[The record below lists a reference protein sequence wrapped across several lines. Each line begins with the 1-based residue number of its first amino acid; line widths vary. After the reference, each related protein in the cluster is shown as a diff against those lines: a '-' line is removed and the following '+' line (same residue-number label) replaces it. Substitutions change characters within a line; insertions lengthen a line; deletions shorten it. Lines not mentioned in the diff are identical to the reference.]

1 MMAAPILPSQ
11 ARSREELQAAVDA
24 VGYWWHSIDLG
35 QGLVTPGAKTVPVI
49 TRELKSLRLPDL
61 RGKSVLDIGAYDGY
75 YSFAAERMHAARV
88 VALDRFVWAHDL
100 HGFAAYWRECMEA
113 KIVPRPVEETPH
125 WQPERLPGKRGF
137 DTAHQALGSS
147 VEAMVDEFMTMDV
160 SRLGTFD
167 VVLFLGV
174 LYHMKDPLES
184 LRRLAQVTGE
194 LAVIETHA
202 VSLPGYEHLEL
213 CEFYSANQL
222 NRDTTNWWGPNIKAA
237 VGMCKAAGF
246 SRVDVVAGRVPDGMV
261 PQLQQGASA
270 VLSFLRRRPYHFR
283 AVLHAW
289 K

>member
-1 MMAAPILPSQ
+1 MPTMVSSHS
-11 ARSREELQAAVDA
+11 RSIEELQAAVDA
-24 VGYWWHSIDLG
+24 VDYWWHSIDLG
-35 QGLVTPGAKTVPVI
+35 LGLVTPGAKSASAI
-49 TRELKSLRLPDL
+49 SRELKSLRLPDL
-61 RGKSVLDIGAYDGY
+61 HGKSVLDIGAYDGY

-88 VALDRFVWAHDL
+88 VALDRFVWAQDL
-100 HGFAAYWRECMEA
+100 HGFGKYWRECMQRG
-113 KIVPRPVEETPH
+113 IVPQPVEETPH
-125 WQPERLPGKRGF
+125 WQPDRLPGKRGF
-137 DTAHQALGSS
+137 NTAHQALCSS
-147 VEAMVDEFMTMDV
+147 VEAIVDEFMTMDV
-160 SRLGTFD
+160 TRLGKFD

-184 LRRLAQVTGE
+184 LRRLAQVTGG

-213 CEFYSANQL
+213 CEFYSSNQL

-246 SRVDVVAGRVPDGMV
+246 SRVDLVVGRVPSGMTAR
-261 PQLQQGASA
+261 LRHSASA